1 MAGDEKR
8 AEEIIMSSI
17 HMNVMTDCP
26 QPSIGC
32 WTSLGFKTM
41 RQATYT
47 KGVNI
52 FDYILVMLPSAFTF

>member
-1 MAGDEKR
+1 MAGDEKKTKNNHVFHSHER
-8 AEEIIMSSI
+8 DDY
-17 HMNVMTDCP
+17 DCP